1 MTDIH
6 NIAASVRSG
15 RRSARSVAEETLA
28 RIEAGNRA
36 LNAFTHVFH
45 QRALADAD
53 AVDRLI
59 ADGQNPG
66 PLAGVPFGVKNLFDV
81 EGEVTLAGSIV
92 NRSNRPAARDATAVA
107 RLRAAGAILVGALN
121 MNEFAYG
128 YTTENSHYGPTRN
141 AHDPTRSAGGSS
153 GGSATAVAAGLIPLA
168 LGSDT
173 NGSIRVPAALCGIAG
188 LKPTFGRVSRTGV
201 YPFVASLDHVG
212 VFARSM
218 AEVALVYDL
227 LQGADPRDPTCRQ
240 GPVEPVAARIGE
252 GTDGLRIA
260 AADGYFRETVSDE
273 ALDAVDAA
281 ADALGVSRRVAL
293 PNPAAARAA
302 AFVITATESGSLH
315 HARLRTHADQY
326 DPLVRDRLIAGALVP
341 AHWYLEAQRF
351 RRWFVDELNRL
362 FDQVDVVL
370 APATPVPA
378 PLLGQQEMTVAGT
391 TLPTRTGLGLFV
403 QPLTLNGMPIAVVP
417 WHPPGRLPVGVQIM
431 AAPWREDLVLRVA
444 QALEERGFG
453 AGLATAE
460 RQEVRHA

>member
-1 MTDIH
+1 MTDIQT
-6 NIAASVRSG
+6 IAASVRSG
-15 RRSARSVAEETLA
+15 QRSARSVAEETLA
-28 RIEAGNRA
+28 RIEAGNGA
-36 LNAFTHVFH
+36 LNAFTQVFH

-53 AVDRLI
+53 AVDRSL
-59 ADGQNPG
+59 AEGRDPG

-81 EGEVTLAGSIV
+81 AGEVTLAGSVV
-92 NRSNRPAARDATAVA
+92 NRSNAPAAMDASAVA
-107 RLRAAGAILVGALN
+107 RLRDAGAVLVGALN

-141 AHDPTRSAGGSS
+141 PHDPTRSAGGSS
-153 GGSATAVAAGLIPLA
+153 GGSATAVAAGLVPLA

-188 LKPTFGRVSRTGV
+188 LKPTFGRISRAGV

-212 VFARSM
+212 VFARSVS
-218 AEVALVYDL
+218 EVALVYDL
-227 LQGADPRDPTCRQ
+227 LQGADPRDPSCRR
-240 GPVEPVAARIGE
+240 GEAEPVA
-252 GTDGLRIA
+252 GTIADGISGIRIA
-260 AADGYFRETVSDE
+260 VADGYFRETVSAQ

-281 ADALGVSRRVAL
+281 AGALGVRHRTAL

-302 AFVITATESGSLH
+302 AFVITASESGSLH
-315 HARLRTHADQY
+315 HARLRTQADQY

-341 AHWYLEAQRF
+341 AHWYLAAQRF

-362 FDQVDVVL
+362 FEQVDVVL

-378 PLLGQQEMTVAGT
+378 PPLGQQEMSVGGT

-444 QALEERGFG
+444 QALEDRGFG
-453 AGLATAE
+453 ADMAAAE
-460 RQEVRHA
+460 RQEARHA